1 MSIRRRACPRQHGRA
16 VNGVEDNR
24 STRDHLVPKVKS
36 TVSAMG
42 SQIDTFKHAKALIF
56 DYIGTTTDWLTP
68 VSRALVENA
77 PNGSN
82 VDWTEFAYNWRKEF
96 FVYLQ
101 ELADNNSYWVPFNDV
116 YDTTLSRL
124 QNGTDLHWTDEQRT
138 SLIRSWGGLI
148 AWEDTVE
155 GLRRLRERYIV

>member
-1 MSIRRRACPRQHGRA
+1 MA
-16 VNGVEDNR
+16 
-24 STRDHLVPKVKS
+24 
-36 TVSAMG
+36 
-42 SQIDTFKHAKALIF
+42 SQKDTFKDAKALIF

-77 PNGSN
+77 PKSSN
-82 VDWTEFAYNWRKEF
+82 VDWTEFAYKWRKEF
-96 FVYLQ
+96 FIYLE
-101 ELADNNSYWVPFNDV
+101 ELADNNSDVVPFNDV

-124 QNGTDLHWTDEQRT
+124 QKGTDLHWTGEQRT